1 MKPLFF
7 IDYDNTIFSHRTWS
21 VPKDALEAL
30 EGLKAEG
37 FRVILASGRAFKSN
51 DLPQEFEGRFIPD
64 CLVSSNGAIIEAEGK
79 LIWEKY
85 FDPELQTRILDY
97 VVEKG
102 YCLIS
107 GYEGVWCTSNLERFL
122 SLPSNSKRQI
132 RPEEG
137 ASFQALYHSRRP
149 SFFLADTKEAID
161 DMQAHFPETKLLYMG
176 DEMGG
181 ADIIPA
187 ENGKVM
193 GAARILE
200 RYGASWDDV
209 IAIGDSM
216 NDIEL
221 IKKAAFGIAMGNAM
235 PEVQAAADY
244 VAPDIDA
251 GGLADAIARAKKW
264 AAARS

>member
-1 MKPLFF
+1 M
-7 IDYDNTIFSHRTWS
+7 
-21 VPKDALEAL
+21 
-30 EGLKAEG
+30 
-37 FRVILASGRAFKSN
+37 
-51 DLPQEFEGRFIPD
+51 
-64 CLVSSNGAIIEAEGK
+64 
-79 LIWEKY
+79 
-85 FDPELQTRILDY
+85 QT
-97 VVEKG
+97 
-102 YCLIS
+102 
-107 GYEGVWCTSNLERFL
+107 
-122 SLPSNSKRQI
+122 
-132 RPEEG
+132 
-137 ASFQALYHSRRP
+137 
-149 SFFLADTKEAID
+149 
-161 DMQAHFPETKLLYMG
+161 HFPETKLLYMG

-200 RYGASWDDV
+200 RYGASWDDA

-235 PEVQAAADY
+235 PEVQEAADY

-251 GGLADAIARAKKW
+251 SGLADAIARAKKW